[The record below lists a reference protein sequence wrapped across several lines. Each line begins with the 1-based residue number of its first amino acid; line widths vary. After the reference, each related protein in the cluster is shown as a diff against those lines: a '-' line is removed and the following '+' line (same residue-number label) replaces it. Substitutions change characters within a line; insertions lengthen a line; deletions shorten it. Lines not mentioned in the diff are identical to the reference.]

1 MAQLGGRFV
10 KLKPNLEIEKEFIQT
25 FIIKNRRDRFIWELS
40 TPRKRESR
48 LWDFHRL
55 QEYLIPG
62 MVFPVNYWREEIIIK
77 KLLEI
82 EPNPQYIY
90 IINEG
95 YAGCTTLE
103 ELRQVKFVTTEDE
116 FLIYFGNGLA
126 YYQDGFEF
134 YEKRHEYFLL
144 DRRRQADKQK
154 LGLL

>member
-1 MAQLGGRFV
+1 M
-10 KLKPNLEIEKEFIQT
+10 KLIPNLEIEKEFIKT

-40 TPRKRESR
+40 TPKKRESR
-48 LWDFHRL
+48 LWDFHQL
-55 QEYLIPG
+55 QEYLIPD

-90 IINEG
+90 IIHKCV
-95 YAGCTTLE
+95 AGCTTLD
-103 ELRQVKFVTTEDE
+103 ELQQVKFVTTEDE

-134 YEKRHEYFLL
+134 YKKRQEFFLL
-144 DRRRQADKQK
+144 GRGRQGDKQK
-154 LGLL
+154 LGL